1 MNTAGEWIIPGSP
14 RQVGERAGQRARLRG
29 LASADDADPPRSI
42 RQEIGRF
49 SRRRTESLCPRS
61 GAELSFDEIYE
72 DIGC

>member
-1 MNTAGEWIIPGSP
+1 
-14 RQVGERAGQRARLRG
+14 